1 MELETEIPVIKSARF
16 NYRVAGKTR
25 RAVEVD
31 EVVAFEASQK
41 YVNAY
46 LSDNSVILLDQDT
59 DTIKALALEFPE
71 FMQINRGILVR
82 RSAVREFKRDISRGH
97 YDVYLESKTFPNTF
111 PVSRRFVPLVRK
123 ALQDEIESREVE
135 SVCSDVSENVG

>member
-1 MELETEIPVIKSARF
+1 MEQDARRLSFTHRVGRKVREVTFDEI
-16 NYRVAGKTR
+16 
-25 RAVEVD
+25 
-31 EVVAFEASQK
+31 VAFQANHK
-41 YVNAY
+41 YVDAF
-46 LSDNSVILLDQDT
+46 LLDGTAILLSQDQDT
-59 DTIKALALEFPE
+59 IKGLAVEFPE

-82 RSAVREFKRDISRGH
+82 RSAVHSMDRDVARCK
-97 YDVYLESKTFPNTF
+97 YDVVMEKYVF